1 MRAILIAGPTA
12 SGKSALALDLAVRL
26 GGVVVNADSMQVY
39 RELRVLTARPGPA
52 DEARAPHRLYGFVSA
67 AEAFSVGRWLDAA
80 RAELAAAWADGR
92 LPVVV
97 GGTGLYF
104 QALTVGLS
112 AIPDVPA
119 DVRAAARALLDR
131 LGPAG
136 LHVRLAQRDPAGAVR
151 LRPTD
156 SQRIV
161 RAWEVLEATGR
172 PLSHWQATTVPGPL
186 ARGAL
191 RLLLAPP
198 RAEVYAR
205 CDARLGRMVAAG
217 ALDEVRALDRLGLP
231 AQRPAMRALGVPHL
245 LRHVRGEVGLDEALD
260 AACTGTRRYAKR
272 QMTWFRHRM
281 ADWHRLE
288 QVDRAA
294 PAALIDGL
302 LRPAWTHP
310 LWFDRHT
317 GPG

>member
-1 MRAILIAGPTA
+1 MSGGNRADGDPVRAILIAGPTA
-12 SGKSALALDLAVRL
+12 SGKSALALHLAARL

-39 RELRVLTARPGPA
+39 RELRILTARPGPA
-52 DEARAPHRLYGFVSA
+52 DEARVPHHLYGFVSV
-67 AEAFSVGRWLDAA
+67 AEAFSVGRWIDAA
-80 RAELAAAWADGR
+80 RAALDAAWAGGR
-92 LPVVV
+92 LPIVV

-104 QALTVGLS
+104 HALTTGLS

-119 DVRAAARALLDR
+119 DVRAGARDLLDR

-136 LHVRLAQRDPAGAVR
+136 LHARLAERDPAGAAR
-151 LRPTD
+151 LRPSD
-156 SQRIV
+156 PQRIA

-172 PLSHWQATTVPGPL
+172 PLAHWQATTLPGPL
-186 ARGAL
+186 AQGAL

-205 CDARLGRMVAAG
+205 CDARLGGMIDAG

-245 LRHVRGEVGLDEALD
+245 LRHVRGEAGLEEALD
-260 AACTGTRRYAKR
+260 AARTATRRYAKR

-288 QVDRAA
+288 QDDRAEL
-294 PAALIDGL
+294 AAAIDGL
-302 LRPAWTHP
+302 LPA
-310 LWFDRHT
+310 
-317 GPG
+317 G